1 MSDEPVKNDEN
12 ADKATSEEKKIE
24 EKKVETSVETQPA
37 VETPKEESKK
47 ESQKTQEEKSVDT
60 IEDVVV
66 PKQFKKLVEDIE
78 KMSVIELSE
87 LVKILE
93 KKFGVSASVAAPVA
107 NGNGIAEKEEGSSTV
122 TIELSSFGANKIAVI
137 KAVKDILSLGLKDAK
152 DLVDGVPSI
161 LKEGIKKEEAEELK
175 SKIETAGGTI
185 TFK

>member
-12 ADKATSEEKKIE
+12 TDKVTSEEKKTE
-24 EKKVETSVETQPA
+24 EKKVETPVEAQSA

-47 ESQKTQEEKSVDT
+47 DPQKTQEEKSVDT
-60 IEDVVV
+60 AEDVIV
-66 PKQFKKLVEDIE
+66 PKQFKKLIEDIE

-107 NGNGIAEKEEGSSTV
+107 NTNGAVEEEGSSTV
-122 TIELSSFGANKIAVI
+122 TVELSSFGANKIAVI

-152 DLVDGVPSI
+152 DIVDGAPSI

>member
-1 MSDEPVKNDEN
+1 MSDEPVKNDES

-24 EKKVETSVETQPA
+24 EEKVETPVEAQPT
-37 VETPKEESKK
+37 VETPKEEPKK
-47 ESQKTQEEKSVDT
+47 ESQKTQEEKPVDT
-60 IEDVVV
+60 AEDVIV
-66 PKQFKKLVEDIE
+66 PKQFKKLIEDIE

-107 NGNGIAEKEEGSSTV
+107 NTNGAAEEEGNSTV
-122 TIELSSFGANKIAVI
+122 TVELSSFGANKIAVI

-161 LKEGIKKEEAEELK
+161 LKESIKKEEAEEIK